1 MRMIPFGTLRTATH
15 LLARTPR
22 PTVAVGKAEHCILR
36 YNNNFTRLRAAT
48 RFYGTTTPHWRL
60 AEAAKPPPG
69 PILPHHPPRPSP
81 VVTTELKTTT
91 TTLSAAGSGG
101 TLLKNSEK
109 VLSGTQLTVKAGL
122 PLVLFALL
130 SAWVVS
136 NAYGGKL
143 RELEASQG
151 KASVSIR
158 QAAVEQEHEEMLE
171 RLNQIVAAD
180 FDNTKRIKRP
190 EEVLEERRRERKR
203 RNAWYRRLYRWVFRQ
218 GNEVA

>member
-1 MRMIPFGTLRTATH
+1 MIPFGTLRTATH
-15 LLARTPR
+15 LLARTR

-36 YNNNFTRLRAAT
+36 YNNFTRLRAAT
-48 RFYGTTTPHWRL
+48 RLYGTTTHNRRL

-69 PILPHHPPRPSP
+69 PVLPHHAPRPSP
-81 VVTTELKTTT
+81 VVTTELKTAPPTI
-91 TTLSAAGSGG
+91 SAGGG
-101 TLLKNSEK
+101 TQLKNSEK